1 MCQALKSGGV
11 FLIFGD
17 ILFKPF
23 VGLFDIDNLSILLGI
38 VISVTSFAIIMG
50 LISSK
55 KRKKKENT

>member
-1 MCQALKSGGV
+1 M
-11 FLIFGD
+11 IFGD